1 VIGANAPDR
10 WDRLTSEHPAVREMA
25 ERILEVA
32 AGRPAIDWT
41 RAEAREIESL
51 TNSLFAAADQHDP
64 GGEEQWPA
72 S

>member
-1 VIGANAPDR
+1 MIANASDR
-10 WDRLTSEHPAVREMA
+10 WERLTSEHPETRATA

-51 TNSLFAAADQHDP
+51 TNALFAAVDRHSHP
-64 GGEEQWPA
+64 RG
-72 S
+72 